1 METLVENKVESIASF
16 YEARY
21 DQFFVQVAR
30 LVSKRGGTLEDAKD
44 LFHDALIL
52 YYEKLT
58 QPNFELQ
65 SSEEAYVMGIVKN
78 LWSQKIKV
86 DFKSQ
91 SIADTTNII
100 IDETN
105 VVDEHRL
112 YKLVLSA
119 GKKCLDLL
127 SQFYMQQTALKDIAT
142 TLGFSSEH
150 SASVQKYKCL
160 EKIRETIKQNSLHH
174 EDFLE

>member
-1 METLVENKVESIASF
+1 METLIKNKTESIASF

-21 DQFFVQVAR
+21 DQFFIQVAR

-52 YYEKLT
+52 YHEKLT
-58 QPNFELQ
+58 QPGFELQ
-65 SSEEAYVMGIVKN
+65 SSEEAYIMGIVKN
-78 LWSQKIKV
+78 LWSHQIKHDLRSETLV
-86 DFKSQ
+86 GAPDLMLEESNQ
-91 SIADTTNII
+91 
-100 IDETN
+100 IDEP
-105 VVDEHRL
+105 RL

-127 SQFYMQQTALKDIAT
+127 SSFYMQHTGLKDIASA
-142 TLGFSSEH
+142 LGFSSEH
-150 SASVQKYKCL
+150 SAAVQKYKCL

-174 EDFLE
+174 EDFFE

>member
-1 METLVENKVESIASF
+1 METLVENKIESIASF

-30 LVSKRGGTLEDAKD
+30 LVGKRGGTLDDAKD
-44 LFHDALIL
+44 IFHDALIL
-52 YYEKLT
+52 YYEKMMQLD
-58 QPNFELQ
+58 FELQ
-65 SSEEAYVMGIVKN
+65 SSEEAYIIGIVKN
-78 LWSQKIKV
+78 LWSQKIKINL
-86 DFKSQ
+86 KSQ
-91 SIADTTNII
+91 SIAKTPDIT

-105 VVDEHRL
+105 IVDEHRL
-112 YKLVLSA
+112 YKLLLSA

-127 SQFYMQQTALKDIAT
+127 SHFYVQQTALKDIAT